1 MRIAHNIGDLLITN
15 VSFLS
20 MILYSY
26 STKSMSNSDRTKLSL
41 VGPGK
46 LPPPDQSPTHK
57 LSQGVEDSKFSNLS
71 LAKLYLEKNQIQQA
85 ARYFSLAGEFG
96 KAAGMYEMIF
106 DYKNAIINYVKAMQ
120 IQTAGDLLIRIGEKK
135 KAARLFEKARKYDL
149 AIKYYKETE
158 SYSEL
163 MDLFTRMNNFFEAFK
178 IAFKIKDLLLANE
191 FTKKIPKSDPNYVHA
206 HIYLMLDRLDH
217 KDNEKILEL
226 FESFI
231 SDPEIK
237 FNAHALASCAEI
249 LESAGLFK
257 QAIEVYD
264 MLLSYH
270 TDEDKIR
277 NKIQHIEKK
286 FKQSAILPN
295 LQTYH
300 DRFQLYR
307 KLGGGSM
314 SSVFKAKDTLTGEW
328 VALKTFPMSSD
339 DEELLRAFVQE
350 GRTAIRLNHPNI
362 TQVHDYG
369 IENDHYFISL
379 EFLEGKTL
387 KEVLAQVDQ
396 LNVQNF
402 LAIAIPLTNAL
413 VYAHQ
418 NHVIHR
424 DIKPA
429 NIMLLPN
436 KSVKLMDFGIS
447 KITQFSDKSIARGTP
462 FYISPEQIL
471 GIQTSKQSDLYSLG
485 VVFYEMLAGKPP
497 FMDDDV
503 LHDHIHKPAEELN
516 KVVLDVPFRLLNLI
530 MSCLA
535 KKPERRPASAQKMLE
550 TLELVERELGKQK
563 PTF

>member
-1 MRIAHNIGDLLITN
+1 MCE
-15 VSFLS
+15 
-20 MILYSY
+20 
-26 STKSMSNSDRTKLSL
+26 SMSNSDRTKLSL
-41 VGPGK
+41 IVPGK
-46 LPPPDQSPTHK
+46 TDSPDKSATLNPPPAENDP
-57 LSQGVEDSKFSNLS
+57 KFSNLS

-85 ARYFSLAGEFG
+85 ARYFSLAGEFA

-149 AIKYYKETE
+149 AVKYYKETE
-158 SYSEL
+158 SYGEL
-163 MDLFTRMNNFFEAFK
+163 MDLFTRMKNYFEAFK
-178 IAFKIKDLLLANE
+178 IAFKTKDLLLAYE
-191 FTKKIPKSDPNYVHA
+191 FTRKIPKTDPNYVHA

-217 KDNEKILEL
+217 KDNEKIQEL
-226 FESFI
+226 FEGFI
-231 SDPEIK
+231 SDPEIT

-264 MLLSYH
+264 MLLSHH

-277 NKIQHIEKK
+277 SKIQQIEKK
-286 FKQSAILPN
+286 FKQSSILPT
-295 LQTYH
+295 LQTYQ

-307 KLGGGSM
+307 KLGTGAMGS
-314 SSVFKAKDTLTGEW
+314 VYKAKDTITGEW
-328 VALKTFPMSSD
+328 IALKTLPISAD

-362 TQVHDYG
+362 TQVYDYG

-387 KEVLAQVDQ
+387 KEILAQVGQ
-396 LNVQNF
+396 LSVANF
-402 LAIAIPLTNAL
+402 LSIAIPLTSA
-413 VYAHQ
+413 VAYAHQ

-436 KSVKLMDFGIS
+436 KTLKLMDFGIS
-447 KITQFSDKSIARGTP
+447 KITALSDKSIARGTP

-471 GIQTSKQSDLYSLG
+471 GIQTTKQSDLYSLG
-485 VVFYEMLAGKPP
+485 VVFYEMLSGNPP
-497 FMDDDV
+497 FMEQDV

-516 KVVLDVPFRLLNLI
+516 KIVLDVPFRLLNLI
-530 MSCLA
+530 MACLA
-535 KKPERRPASAQKMLE
+535 KKPERRPQSAQKVLE
-550 TLELVERELGKQK
+550 TLELVERELVK
-563 PTF
+563 PSTA